1 MMRRTLFFLLLV
13 CGWASA
19 QSDRD
24 VIRMA
29 VPDTPG
35 RLQVNIGHVPIQYV
49 LRPDGKEVQLQTSQ
63 ASNGVFVSAFLQRVD
78 FVPSPAECRKQWWT
92 PTPQV
97 AEGQRINVKLTESAP
112 FARVDYDVP
121 EFQGHRVDQHSV
133 HVYLGGGQV
142 CAEVHLSRVQYKPTD
157 DALFDAILRTVQFDP
172 AAPALPSSLDA
183 FQKGSRFYLSQNWS
197 MAATF
202 YQRALDLE
210 KQNRILPDAYF
221 KVLIDNLGIAYG
233 LSDNLPKAKAT
244 FDYGLS
250 QDATYP
256 LFHYNMACYYG
267 EQRNMNAAL
276 GELRLAY
283 KYKANMIPGEGD
295 LPDPLQDDSFR
306 SFASDPTFSSAV
318 RTMQK
323 NSR

>member
-1 MMRRTLFFLLLV
+1 MKKTVLFLLLAST
-13 CGWASA
+13 WALA

-35 RLQVNIGHVPIQYV
+35 RLELNLGHVPITYV

-63 ASNGVFVSAFLQRVD
+63 AANGVIVSAFLQRVD

-121 EFQGHRVDQHSV
+121 EFRGQRVDQHSV

-142 CAEVHLSRVQYKPTD
+142 CAEVHLSRVQYTPAD
-157 DALFDAILRTVQFDP
+157 EALFDAVLATVKLDP
-172 AAPALPSSLDA
+172 AAPALASSLEA
-183 FQKGSRFYLSQNWS
+183 FQKGSRFYLDQNWS

-250 QDATYP
+250 QDPTYP
-256 LFHYNMACYYG
+256 LFHYNLACYYG
-267 EQRNMNAAL
+267 EQGNMNAAI

-283 KYKANMIPGEGD
+283 KYKANLIPGENEM
-295 LPDPLQDDSFR
+295 PDPLQDDSFR
-306 SFASDPTFSSAV
+306 SFASDPTFRSAV
-318 RTMQK
+318 AAMQK
-323 NSR
+323 GRQ